1 MSRKEFFDSLSQNRS
16 LSDVINRQVVPE
28 MLLEMNSIKKI
39 NLDILPVITDDIEV
53 VKKAISDIK
62 YDLSLIKNDITTLKM
77 AIGDMRDNRI
87 SPIEKLEQD
96 ISSLQTQFKKILS
109 KKLSIQLYEE
119 GETGG

>member
-28 MLLEMNSIKKI
+28 MLLEMNAIKKI

-53 VKKAISDIK
+53 VKKAIGDIK
-62 YDLSLIKNDITTLKM
+62 YELTLIKNDITTLKM
-77 AIGDMRDNRI
+77 AVGDIRDNRI

-96 ISSLQTQFKKILS
+96 ISALQTQFKKILS

-119 GETGG
+119 GETG